1 MPNSMNISYFI
12 LSIAIVFASGVMA
25 VRIWRQKKTALQND
39 KHHGFRPRI
48 GFSRLDGMESL
59 SLLLENGFQRHIWA
73 EEIEIFLADLVANN
87 QTADPTL
94 RGTKKIRQMV
104 APGDTLPISLAEVI
118 YKAAGEPQRK
128 HSSVLLSLLR
138 YRVGEEWF
146 EKELETC
153 RIQMLGLT
161 VSDVRRERKHIQ
173 KLPIAEKPKE
183 TVSMET
189 K

>member
-1 MPNSMNISYFI
+1 MNIPFSI
-12 LSIAIVFASGVMA
+12 LSIVIVFASGYLA
-25 VRIWRQKKTALQND
+25 VRIWRQKKHAVLND

-59 SLLLENGFQRHIWA
+59 SLVLENGFQRHVWA
-73 EEIEIFLADLVANN
+73 EEIEIFLADLEANN

-94 RGTKKIRQMV
+94 RGIQKIRQMV
-104 APGDTLPISLAEVI
+104 APGDTLPISLAQVI

-128 HSSVLLSLLR
+128 HSSVLFSLLR
-138 YRVGEEWF
+138 YRVGEQSF
-146 EKELETC
+146 EKELEAC

-161 VSDVRRERKHIQ
+161 VLDVRRERKPVQ
-173 KLPIAEKPKE
+173 KMPIPEKPKE
-183 TVSMET
+183 VATMET